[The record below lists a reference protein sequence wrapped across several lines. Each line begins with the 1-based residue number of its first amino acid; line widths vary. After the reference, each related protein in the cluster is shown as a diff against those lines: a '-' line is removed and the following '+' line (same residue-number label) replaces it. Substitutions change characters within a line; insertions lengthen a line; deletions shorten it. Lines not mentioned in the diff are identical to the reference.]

1 MVLNHYGNFWTYCA
15 RPKAES
21 CSRGVIMVA
30 MKAFVDQRIDV
41 LIEDGMNVVELDKDE
56 YSCGKLV
63 L

>member
-1 MVLNHYGNFWTYCA
+1 
-15 RPKAES
+15 
-21 CSRGVIMVA
+21 MVA